1 MEFVIPESPKAIRL
15 EDTLT
20 EKQKMVLYGGGKY
33 ASVSSIKD
41 DEIETND
48 NQGDKPNDAGV

>member
-1 MEFVIPESPKAIRL
+1 MNFIIPESPKAIRF

-20 EKQKMVLYGGGKY
+20 EKEKMVFYGGGKY

-41 DEIETND
+41 DESETDD
-48 NQGDKPNDAGV
+48 NQGDKPNDTRV